1 MKIALICISL
11 VLFSAQASF
20 AFWPFTKKPAPV
32 VQETP
37 PPQLYL
43 GESQYRYS
51 YATAKEVVDDEK
63 YVICSECPK
72 PNLER
77 DLAPVDIAIRY
88 SSDTPPAEQAS
99 PVAQQPVAPA
109 LPFIPAQPEGPA
121 MIASVERAP
130 TASIPPA
137 EELKEFDLAKCVPP
151 VLFDLDQ
158 SVVKEDELKNIIAG
172 LECLSS
178 AARIEVHGY
187 TCDLGSKEHNDKLA
201 KRRSES
207 VADVLKQHGLK
218 PAVVDGVGKCC
229 FVSDSLPENRRVE
242 IIATK

>member
-1 MKIALICISL
+1 MKIALICTSL
-11 VLFSAQASF
+11 ILFFAQASF

-51 YATAKEVVDDEK
+51 YATAKEVADDEK

-77 DLAPVDIAIRY
+77 DLAPIDIAIRF

-99 PVAQQPVAPA
+99 PVVQQPVAPA

-121 MIASVERAP
+121 TVASVERAS

-137 EELKEFDLAKCVPP
+137 EELKEFDLAKCVAP

-158 SVVKEDELKNIIAG
+158 SVVKSDELKKIG
-172 LECLSS
+172 DGVECLKA

-187 TCDLGSKEHNDKLA
+187 TCDLGSKNHNDKLA
-201 KRRSES
+201 KDRSKS
-207 VADVLKQHGLK
+207 VAAVLKQHGLD
-218 PAVVDGVGKCC
+218 PALVDGVGKCC
-229 FVSDSLPENRRVE
+229 FISESLPENRRVE